1 MKTECYS
8 IVNKISFDPPEK
20 MLPVLVRALLTFSPS
35 TPPHQHPLPQI
46 HQQILL
52 AGLYLGQLHLA
63 LTHAL
68 VIYFYVSPV
77 LYAPTCHPVR
87 VVQGWVLVQ
96 LLTTML
102 IEREREKGATG
113 RVGAMSAP
121 YGDLDPRIVIGGLW
135 EEVNERVQRSHG
147 SNSIFAAD
155 VWNWGV
161 QNGCADAAQTITAQD
176 REREWIK
183 LRRLA
188 DESQRD
194 AMAGC

>member
-1 MKTECYS
+1 M
-8 IVNKISFDPPEK
+8 
-20 MLPVLVRALLTFSPS
+20 
-35 TPPHQHPLPQI
+35 
-46 HQQILL
+46 
-52 AGLYLGQLHLA
+52 
-63 LTHAL
+63 
-68 VIYFYVSPV
+68 
-77 LYAPTCHPVR
+77 
-87 VVQGWVLVQ
+87 LVQ

-113 RVGAMSAP
+113 MVGAMSAP